1 MKRPQRYLFIIM
13 TVMVAAY
20 LLLTRLPGEASLALL
35 AALLLFFAVIA
46 ILVRDWFIGRRH
58 AKRRHWVKAID
69 HYQRLEKSLLVAR
82 WHRFAVTLYP
92 SIYSLD
98 SVAIVRNTIGQCF
111 VQAEDFDQAVK
122 WLRSALQRDPLYA
135 VPYVNLSV
143 IAAIRKDETN
153 ARREMTRAVQLGFNP
168 VTAQR
173 ILHRALSQAMASEPD
188 DRR

>member
-1 MKRPQRYLFIIM
+1 
-13 TVMVAAY
+13 

-35 AALLLFFAVIA
+35 GTVLIFFAVIA
-46 ILVRDWFIGRRH
+46 TLARDWFIGRRH
-58 AKRRHWVKAID
+58 AKRRDWARAID
-69 HYQRLEKSLLVAR
+69 RYQRLERTLLVAWWQR
-82 WHRFAVTLYP
+82 SAVTLYP

-143 IAAIRKDETN
+143 IAAIRKDEAN
-153 ARREMTRAVQLGFNP
+153 ARRDMTRAVQLGFNP
-168 VTAQR
+168 VTAKR
-173 ILHRALSQAMASEPD
+173 ILLRALSQAMANEPD